1 MLGMSH
7 RAAIRTSLFRVKPRP
22 VTNSDAN
29 NHETRDARIFAIDA
43 GCTGLVGA
51 RKDIHGHNELARRSS
66 SCETS
71 RLD

>member
-29 NHETRDARIFAIDA
+29 NHETRDARIFIF
-43 GCTGLVGA
+43 CVQ
-51 RKDIHGHNELARRSS
+51 RRGIF
-66 SCETS
+66 
-71 RLD
+71 RPP